1 MVRNW
6 GLLAIAN
13 TKLPAMRV
21 NHLENRSFTSCQAFR
36 WLYFQ
41 LPYWPKRFLYGI
53 LRKKSHNLQKMLPY
67 KSSNKQ
73 NSTVSETVNVCVMKC
88 EERKKWMTSE
98 RMEQRE
104 EGCILSSVE
113 RRKLE
118 DWLKGNRYL
127 SISMNLYNIRVMCK
141 LQEEIIIS
149 E

>member
-1 MVRNW
+1 
-6 GLLAIAN
+6 
-13 TKLPAMRV
+13 
-21 NHLENRSFTSCQAFR
+21 
-36 WLYFQ
+36 
-41 LPYWPKRFLYGI
+41 
-53 LRKKSHNLQKMLPY
+53 MLPY

-73 NSTVSETVNVCVMKC
+73 NSTVSETRNVCVMKC
-88 EERKKWMTSE
+88 EERRKWITSE

-104 EGCILSSVE
+104 ERCILSLVE

-141 LQEEIIIS
+141 LQKEIIIS